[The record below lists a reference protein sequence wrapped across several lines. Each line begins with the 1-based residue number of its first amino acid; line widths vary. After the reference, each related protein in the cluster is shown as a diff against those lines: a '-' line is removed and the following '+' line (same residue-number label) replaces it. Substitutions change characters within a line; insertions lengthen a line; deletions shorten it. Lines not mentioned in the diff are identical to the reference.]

1 LSATIKTKRRAKL
14 IPPGRTYLF
23 NLDTDPQEL
32 HNLAGKAA
40 HVAVEARLRAT
51 LIRELDGRE
60 EGFVRDGPLAV
71 LGRSTPTYKTG
82 WECPGMEA
90 VRHV

>member
-1 LSATIKTKRRAKL
+1 
-14 IPPGRTYLF
+14 
-23 NLDTDPQEL
+23 
-32 HNLAGKAA
+32 
-40 HVAVEARLRAT
+40 

-60 EGFVRDGPLAV
+60 EGFVRDGALAV

>member
-1 LSATIKTKRRAKL
+1 M
-14 IPPGRTYLF
+14 
-23 NLDTDPQEL
+23 
-32 HNLAGKAA
+32 
-40 HVAVEARLRAT
+40 EARLRAT

-60 EGFVRDGPLAV
+60 EGFDRDGPLAV
-71 LGRSTPTYKTG
+71 LGQSTPTYKTG